1 MCGRVSGCMRCARV
15 HNTHTPTHTPLARGV
30 TSVGVAA
37 LHAHVAHLKHFV
49 GQRLAFVGSGVG
61 LFISK

>member
-1 MCGRVSGCMRCARV
+1 MRC
-15 HNTHTPTHTPLARGV
+15 RGV

-37 LHAHVAHLKHFV
+37 LHVAHLKHFV